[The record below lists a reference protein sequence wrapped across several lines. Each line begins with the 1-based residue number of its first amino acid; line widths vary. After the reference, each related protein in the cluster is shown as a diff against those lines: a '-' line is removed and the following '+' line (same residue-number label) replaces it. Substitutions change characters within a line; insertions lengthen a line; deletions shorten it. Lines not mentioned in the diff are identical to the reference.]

1 MSDQTWKKNA
11 TDALLDERVEF
22 VPFNFLEDAPVV
34 GKDVYYVRTGTSFR
48 SSPVIYY

>member
-11 TDALLDERVEF
+11 TDALLDGRVEF
-22 VPFNFLEDAPVV
+22 VPFDFLKDAPVA

-48 SSPVIYY
+48 SSPVIY